1 MNATPSIS
9 EAVPEPL
16 RERLFDCG
24 QLQLNA
30 AVGPR
35 NGPPLV
41 LLHGVTRCWQDWQ
54 PVLPELMTRWEVFAL
69 DHRGH
74 GGSGRAPGA
83 YRVAD
88 FAGDALAFVQAYV
101 GERAV
106 LWGHSLGAMTAAVVA
121 AQAPERFG
129 ALVLEDPPGT
139 LLAGGFVQ
147 SRYRLQF
154 TGIRRLLD
162 EHLDAPALTERL
174 AALPVQH
181 PLDGRTV
188 EFREIRDEAALRFSA
203 ECLVKM
209 DPAVLD
215 PLIARRW
222 LDGLDWFGGLARIA
236 CPTLLLR
243 ADPDCGGMLSMAE
256 AARIAE
262 LIPRRRRLER
272 PGLGHNLHATDPRA
286 TLALVGDFL
295 TSVSLPPIPDP
306 QP

>member
-1 MNATPSIS
+1 LNPASSIFESIS
-9 EAVPEPL
+9 EPP
-16 RERLFDCG
+16 RESSFACG
-24 QLQLNA
+24 QLGLNT

-35 NGPPLV
+35 NGPPQV

-54 PVLPELMTRWEVFAL
+54 PVLPELMTRWQVFAL

-74 GGSGRAPGA
+74 GGSGRTPGA

-121 AQAPERFG
+121 ARAPERFG

-139 LLAGGFVQ
+139 LLAGGFGQ
-147 SRYRLQF
+147 SRYQLQF

-162 EHLDAPALTERL
+162 EHLDAPALAERL

-181 PLDGRTV
+181 PRDGRTV

-203 ECLVKM
+203 ECLVKI
-209 DPAVLD
+209 DPTVLD
-215 PLIARRW
+215 PLIAGKW
-222 LDGLDWFGGLARIA
+222 LDGLDWFGELPRIA

-243 ADPDCGGMLSMAE
+243 ADPDCGGMLSDAE
-256 AARIAE
+256 AARITQ
-262 LIPRRRRLER
+262 LIPQCRRVER
-272 PGLGHNLHATDPRA
+272 PGLGHNLHATDARA
-286 TLALVGDFL
+286 TFKLVGDFL
-295 TSVSLPPIPDP
+295 DSFPSPSVPTPKP
-306 QP
+306 

>member
-1 MNATPSIS
+1 
-9 EAVPEPL
+9 
-16 RERLFDCG
+16 
-24 QLQLNA
+24 
-30 AVGPR
+30 
-35 NGPPLV
+35 

-54 PVLPELMTRWEVFAL
+54 SVLPELMTRWQVFAL

-74 GGSGRAPGA
+74 GGSGRASGA

-88 FAGDALAFVQAYV
+88 FASDALAFVQSYV

-121 AQAPERFG
+121 ARAPERFE

-139 LLAGGFVQ
+139 LLAGGIGQ
-147 SRYRLQF
+147 SRYQLQF
-154 TGIRRLLD
+154 TGIRSLLD
-162 EHLDAPALTERL
+162 ERLEAPVLAERL
-174 AALPVQH
+174 ATLPVQH
-181 PLDGRTV
+181 PRDGRIV
-188 EFREIRDEAALRFSA
+188 EFREIRDQAALRFSA

-215 PLIARRW
+215 SLIAGRW
-222 LDGLDWFGGLARIA
+222 LDGLDWFGELARIT

-243 ADPDCGGMLSMAE
+243 ADPDCGGMLSAAE

-262 LIPRRRRLER
+262 IIPQCRRIER

-295 TSVSLPPIPDP
+295 ASVSLPPIPAS